1 MFGKKGKGDITYIIG
16 RCWKH
21 PATSIL
27 CMRSKVQRCCEEKTK
42 GEDAAKKKQGGRGA
56 GSPDLRKQ
64 GGKPGSQGGRGVGG
78 RGPQKRPPPGE
89 WNRIQSNSTLPH
101 ASIKSHKNRL
111 SIIFWRCV
119 VIFIKLN
126 AVEDQLQSSIDLYYK
141 ASFVARCEIE
151 I

>member
-1 MFGKKGKGDITYIIG
+1 MYAKQ
-16 RCWKH
+16 
-21 PATSIL
+21 S
-27 CMRSKVQRCCEEKTK
+27 SKMLRRKNKRRRCCEEKTRR
-42 GEDAAKKKQGGRGA
+42 AR
-56 GSPDLRKQ
+56 
-64 GGKPGSQGGRGVGG
+64 GGKPGSQEAGREARIPGRKGGRGEGA
-78 RGPQKRPPPGE
+78 PKTTPPGE